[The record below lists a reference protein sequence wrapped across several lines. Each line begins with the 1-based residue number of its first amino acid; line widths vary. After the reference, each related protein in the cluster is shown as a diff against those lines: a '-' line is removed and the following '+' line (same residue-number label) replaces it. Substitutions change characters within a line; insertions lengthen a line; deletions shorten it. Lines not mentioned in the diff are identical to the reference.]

1 MFENL
6 CFKRFQDLGEVVGTL
21 GYAAFEADLVVD
33 FKADE
38 GPDLFEAVVGG
49 LLLVIFYVLGAF
61 NY

>member
-33 FKADE
+33 FKAEE

-49 LLLVIFYVLGAF
+49 LLLVIF
-61 NY
+61 